1 MTQSDGRSRLAE
13 RLTALSVADDGLT
26 RSLEAAT
33 AAMSRLPAGSIDQDP
48 IAAIANAVT
57 AIREPMPSG
66 LNTTAGAGESNV
78 PSEDRP
84 TPTDTRASGAIQ
96 AAYVPLGQASAA
108 AAALF
113 TTGRLLFEG
122 TACDVAVDRMKIYAQ
137 VTKALNGLLPHVV
150 GYEFRDQGLV
160 CRCVCPMCGIGA
172 CGCIWASLHNIDV
185 AWGGPGF
192 AEPDERGVVL
202 RSPPR
207 PGSELSRAEV
217 HQWDRIIS
225 VDDKPIRTPGELQAA
240 LRKHAIGEDAQMR
253 VSRAGGSRAITVHH
267 VSDLP

>member
-1 MTQSDGRSRLAE
+1 MTQSDSRSRLAE
-13 RLTALSVADDGLT
+13 RLAALSVADEGLA

-33 AAMSRLPAGSIDQDP
+33 AAISRIPEGAIDREP

-57 AIREPMPSG
+57 AIREPMPSR
-66 LNTTAGAGESNV
+66 LDTAAGAGRSSA
-78 PSEDRP
+78 PPADRG
-84 TPTDTRASGAIQ
+84 TPAETTASGAIQ
-96 AAYVPLGQASAA
+96 VAYVPLGQAAAA

-122 TACDVAVDRMKIYAQ
+122 AVCDAAVARMKTYAQ
-137 VTKALNGLLPHVV
+137 VTKALNGLLPQVV
-150 GYEFRDQGLV
+150 GYELRDEGLA

-172 CGCIWASLHNIDV
+172 CGCIWASLHNIDL
-185 AWGGPGF
+185 AWGGPGL

-207 PGSELSRAEV
+207 PGSELSHAEV
-217 HQWDRIIS
+217 HQWDRIVS
-225 VDDKPIRTPGELQAA
+225 VDDDPIRTPGELQAA
-240 LRKHAIGEDAQMR
+240 LRKHAIGEEARMR
-253 VSRAGGSRAITVHH
+253 VSRAGESRAITVHH